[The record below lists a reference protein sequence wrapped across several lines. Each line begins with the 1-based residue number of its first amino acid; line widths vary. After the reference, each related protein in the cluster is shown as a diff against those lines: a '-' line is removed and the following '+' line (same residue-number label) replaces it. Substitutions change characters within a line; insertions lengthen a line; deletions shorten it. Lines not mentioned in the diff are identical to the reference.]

1 MSITILIAPSGFKE
15 SLGAREVAD
24 HIATGI
30 RRAIADAN
38 IIKAPLVDGGEGFTE
53 ALVDATAGRLHR
65 VTVTGPVGEPVKSF
79 FGMLGGTDHK
89 TAVIEMAA
97 AAGLS
102 LVPRD
107 QRDPTRTTSYGV
119 GELITMA
126 LDCGAERILLGCGDS
141 GINDGGAGM
150 AQALGVGLFD
160 ADGYPIGPGGCELAR
175 IKSIDLGTRDP
186 RLKEVRIDAAVNWH
200 NVLLGERGVARIF
213 GPQKGATPQQVV
225 ELEAALENYAL
236 RIREQTGFDVG
247 YCPGSGAS
255 GGLGAGL
262 SALLGGN
269 LHPRYDIVMQYLE
282 LDRLLAQADLV
293 ITAEGCLDGQTPYGK
308 IPSEVAHR
316 AKRHGLPV
324 VALAGTIG
332 KGVAINF
339 EHGIDAF
346 SSILKRP
353 CTLEDAIAESDKLL
367 IRAAEDSMRMVQVG
381 MVLSRQTIG
390 QAQKRGRHRAQ
401 NQRTEED
408 EERDRNDPRR
418 HPRMLAEIPAIMA
431 VS

>member
-1 MSITILIAPSGFKE
+1 MSISILIAPSGFKE
-15 SLGAREVAD
+15 SLGARDVAD

-38 IIKAPLVDGGEGFTE
+38 IIKAPLVDGGEGFTD

-65 VTVTGPVGEPVKSF
+65 VTVTGPVGDPVKSF
-79 FGMLGGTDHK
+79 FGMLGGTERK

-107 QRDPTRTTSYGV
+107 RRDPTRTTSYGV
-119 GELITMA
+119 GELISKA

-150 AQALGVGLFD
+150 AQALGVGLYD
-160 ADGYPIGPGGCELAR
+160 AEGNSIGPGGRELAR
-175 IKSIDLGTRDP
+175 LQRIDMSSRDP
-186 RLKEVRIDAAVNWH
+186 RLERVTIDAAVNWH
-200 NVLLGERGVARIF
+200 NVLLGERGVARVF
-213 GPQKGATPQQVV
+213 GPQKGATPEQVV
-225 ELEAALENYAL
+225 ELEAALENYAY
-236 RIREQTGFDVG
+236 RIREQTGADIG
-247 YCPGSGAS
+247 HCPGSGAS

-262 SALLGGN
+262 SALLGGT

-282 LDRLLAQADLV
+282 LDRLLARADLV

-308 IPSEVAHR
+308 IPSEVAQR

-339 EHGIDAF
+339 DHGIDAF

-381 MVLSRQTIG
+381 MLLSRQQGG
-390 QAQKRGRHRAQ
+390 QSPKRGRRRSKSA
-401 NQRTEED
+401 RTD
-408 EERDRNDPRR
+408 DNGDRNDPPRR
-418 HPRMLAEIPAIMA
+418 PRMLAEIPAIMA